1 MELDSQKIG
10 YRIRA
15 ARKKRE
21 WRQDDLAEKIDKST
35 TYIGMIERGE
45 RLPTLD
51 TFVDIVTALDVTADE
66 ILSDVVSYG
75 YKTRLMQYD
84 KRIRKLTQ
92 SDRQKLYRIMDAYLD
107 ES

>member
-1 MELDSQKIG
+1 
-10 YRIRA
+10 
-15 ARKKRE
+15 
-21 WRQDDLAEKIDKST
+21 
-35 TYIGMIERGE
+35 MIERGE

-51 TFVDIVTALDVTADE
+51 TFVDIVKALDVTADE

-84 KRIRKLTQ
+84 KRIRELTQ